1 VTTPLQRADVA
12 RVARLARLTLS
23 DEELDLFTEQLGNV
37 LEHANDM
44 SAIDLEGV
52 EPTAHPFGLINVF
65 RSDVITPSLDREELL
80 REAPDADSGRFAVP
94 RILGEAP

>member
-1 VTTPLQRADVA
+1 VSSPLQREDVA
-12 RVARLARLTLS
+12 RVARLARLTLT
-23 DEELDLFTEQLGNV
+23 EAELDLFTSQLGQV

-44 SAIDLEGV
+44 SALNLDDV

-65 RSDVITPSLDREELL
+65 RRDVVRPSLDRDVLL
-80 REAPDADSGRFAVP
+80 SQAPDAESGRFAVP